1 MENQEQ
7 AQVAGQDVGGQNEAT
22 QSPQPEL
29 NIVDLQNI
37 RAIIDTAVRRGAFG
51 AGEVAGVGGVFDRL
65 NAFINAVTPPTPPV
79 PENGQM
85 IESNAE

>member
-7 AQVAGQDVGGQNEAT
+7 AQTVGQDIGGQVEAP
-22 QSPQPEL
+22 QAPQPEL

-51 AGEVAGVGGVFDRL
+51 AAEVAGVGGVFDRL
-65 NAFINAVTPPTPPV
+65 NAFINAVTPPAPPV
-79 PENGQM
+79 PDQQEQTQ
-85 IESNAE
+85 E